1 MCRTSTQ
8 KRLLSLNTRYI
19 DWLLQMV
26 RKETLITTSV
36 ICLIA
41 YTMSLSFVSQAFP
54 QAQSATTLSSSGN
67 IHIEAS
73 PGIGVY
79 SNQYG
84 TSPLTSLNWGTLE
97 PGQGQSITTYIK
109 NEGNTPVTLSL
120 QISGWAPPSA
130 QNYLTVSWDYNDQI
144 IDVGEIYQITLT
156 LDVDPDITGIT
167 NFSFDITILAT
178 A

>member
-1 MCRTSTQ
+1 
-8 KRLLSLNTRYI
+8 
-19 DWLLQMV
+19 MV

-54 QAQSATTLSSSGN
+54 QAQSSTTLSAAGN

-79 SNQYG
+79 QNSQA
-84 TSPLTSLNWGTLE
+84 TTPLTSLNWGTLE
-97 PGQGQSITTYIK
+97 PGDTQSITTYIK
-109 NEGNTPVTLSL
+109 NEGNTPITLSL
-120 QISGWAPPSA
+120 QISGWSPSSA
-130 QNYLTVSWDYNDQI
+130 QDYLSVTWSYNDKV
-144 IDVGEIYQITLT
+144 IDVGQTQQITLN
-156 LDVDPDITGIT
+156 LEVNSDITGIT
-167 NFSFDITILAT
+167 DFSFDITILAT

>member
-1 MCRTSTQ
+1 
-8 KRLLSLNTRYI
+8 
-19 DWLLQMV
+19 MV

-54 QAQSATTLSSSGN
+54 QAQSSTTLSAAGN

-97 PGQGQSITTYIK
+97 PGQDQSITTYIK
-109 NEGNTPVTLSL
+109 NEGNTPITLTL
-120 QISGWAPPSA
+120 QTSSWTPSSA
-130 QNYLTVSWDYNDQI
+130 TDYLTVTWDYSGQPINVGQI
-144 IDVGEIYQITLT
+144 AEITLT
-156 LDVDPDITGIT
+156 LDVDSDITGIT
-167 NFSFDITILAT
+167 EFSFDITILAT

>member
-1 MCRTSTQ
+1 
-8 KRLLSLNTRYI
+8 
-19 DWLLQMV
+19 MV

-54 QAQSATTLSSSGN
+54 QAQSSTTLSAAGN

-97 PGQGQSITTYIK
+97 PGQDQSITTYIK
-109 NEGNTPVTLSL
+109 NEGNIPITLSL
-120 QISGWAPPSA
+120 QISNWSPTSA
-130 QNYLTVSWDYNDQI
+130 QNYLTVTWDYNDQPI
-144 IDVGEIYQITLT
+144 NVGQIAQITLT
-156 LDVDPDITGIT
+156 LDIDADITGIT
-167 NFSFDITILAT
+167 DFSFDITILAT